1 MSSGF
6 GQELDARTLERARR
20 GDARAFE
27 AIYRMYAR
35 SCYTLAMRILGD
47 AGAAED
53 VVQEVFLRVLSMLRG
68 FRGDAPFGAWLKRLT
83 ANATIDVI
91 RRNRRFDADD
101 AATILETT
109 AAVGT
114 DGEVAA
120 DAWSL
125 LQRLPPRARAVLVLH
140 EVEGYT
146 HRELAALFGQS
157 ESYSKSIL
165 ARTLKR
171 LEDMMG
177 TTSRHGTG
185 VDDGHA

>member
-1 MSSGF
+1 MSNGF
-6 GQELDARTLERARR
+6 GQELDALTLERARR
-20 GDARAFE
+20 GDVRAFE

-35 SCYTLAMRILGD
+35 ACYTLALRILGD

-53 VVQEVFLRVLSMLRG
+53 VMQEVFLRVLSMLRG

-91 RRNRRFDADD
+91 RRNRRFDGDD
-101 AATILETT
+101 AALILETT
-109 AAVGT
+109 AAGGT
-114 DGEVAA
+114 DGELAA

-125 LQRLPPRARAVLVLH
+125 LQRLPPRARAVLLLH

-146 HRELAALFGQS
+146 HRELGALFGQS

-165 ARTLKR
+165 ARTLKQ
-171 LEDMMG
+171 LGDMMG
-177 TTSRHGTG
+177 TKPAHRTT
-185 VDDGHA
+185 VDDDHA